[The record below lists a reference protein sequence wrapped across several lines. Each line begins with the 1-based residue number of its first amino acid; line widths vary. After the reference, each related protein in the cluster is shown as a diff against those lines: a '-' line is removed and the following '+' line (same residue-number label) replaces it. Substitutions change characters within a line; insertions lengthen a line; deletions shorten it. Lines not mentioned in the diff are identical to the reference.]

1 MGEAGTCEPWAADCR
16 RIFSCLKALDSRASS
31 WNMLILALKIILR
44 CKMCERA
51 NDSSLSENSAVQGA
65 FHPPSFPQSLLLSLF
80 LRFVRVFSFALVM
93 VWLPPG
99 RLFVSGVGF
108 RVWHNGL
115 EASLEEDQEIGSHQ

>member
-51 NDSSLSENSAVQGA
+51 NDSSLSENSVVQGA
-65 FHPPSFPQSLLLSLF
+65 FHPPSFPQSLLMSLF
-80 LRFVRVFSFALVM
+80 LRFVRIFSFALVM
-93 VWLPPG
+93 VWLPLG
-99 RLFVSGVGF
+99 RFFVSGVGF
-108 RVWHNGL
+108 RVWHDG
-115 EASLEEDQEIGSHQ
+115 LEEDQEIGGHQ